1 MYKSKDSLSL
11 PAKRTVQKSRMS
23 NSESLSDS
31 LRLRL
36 LGRPCKAL
44 PAAIAAEAIA
54 DEKVLDTL
62 LSFVYHG
69 DDPLRWRAAWALEKV
84 AGQCPSLLIG
94 EGARMKALVMQ
105 ADTPDGLRRLL
116 LGILHHLPDEKDL
129 DVPFF
134 NFLLDKMLDLQA
146 PPGVQ
151 ALAMKLACRQSK
163 SDNDLHHEFLC
174 IVRNMELD
182 YYSAGV
188 KAVVRSLIFSPY
200 KPHL

>member
-1 MYKSKDSLSL
+1 
-11 PAKRTVQKSRMS
+11 MS
-23 NSESLSDS
+23 NAESPIDS

-36 LGRPCKAL
+36 MGRPCKAL
-44 PAAIAAEAIA
+44 PTTIAAEAIA
-54 DEKVLDTL
+54 DEKMLDTL

-69 DDPLRWRAAWALEKV
+69 DGPLRWRAAWALEKV

-94 EGARMKALVMQ
+94 ERARMKALAMQ

-129 DVPFF
+129 DVAFF
-134 NFLLDKMLDLQA
+134 NFLLDKMLDLQT

-163 SDNDLHHEFLC
+163 SDNDLHKEFLC

-188 KAVVRSLIFSPY
+188 KAVVRSLIFSSY
-200 KPHL
+200 KSHL